1 MNRNL
6 LLSLA
11 LYMSAI
17 ISLPAF
23 AAETIEFPEEE
34 LARESVVPVF
44 ENSRSVLNRN
54 ILTEGRFEMGGGAG
68 LSLNDAFY
76 NPMNFAITASYHFDE
91 MHAVNFNGTF
101 WMDGL
106 STYGKQLERGEGLN
120 GANFDASYA
129 PHPSSMY
136 LANYQFTAF
145 YGKISLSKQ
154 TVMNLTL
161 HGLAGLGMIQM
172 DGVSPITA
180 NFGFGQ
186 RFYFTK
192 RLAFRMDLSLLVYQ
206 GPDAT
211 SVDLDEINAPPP
223 PAPPA
228 SAFDDSLQFQTL
240 LQAYLVF
247 LL

>member
-1 MNRNL
+1 MIRYL
-6 LLSLA
+6 LLSLS
-11 LYMSAI
+11 LSCSI
-17 ISLPAF
+17 IYTSSIF

-34 LARESVVPVF
+34 LAKESVVPVF

-54 ILTEGRFEMGGGAG
+54 ILTKGRFEVGGGAG
-68 LSLNDAFY
+68 LSLNEAFY
-76 NPMNFAITASYHFDE
+76 NPMNFGFTASYHFDE

-106 STYGKQLERGEGLN
+106 STYGKQLERGEGLD

-129 PHPSSMY
+129 PHPQSMY

-145 YGKISLSKQ
+145 YGKISLSKK

-180 NFGFGQ
+180 NLGFGQ
-186 RFYFTK
+186 RFYFNK
-192 RLAFRMDLSLLVYQ
+192 RIAFRMDLNLLMFQ
-206 GPDAT
+206 GPDPT

-228 SAFDDSLQFQTL
+228 SAFEDTLQFQTL